1 MIWIEAVIIKGT
13 DGHYVPRHHLLRDRY
28 NTLLTQL
35 VEKVLKGQLP
45 SKEQVYREL
54 VQDLEPDSAEILEQC
69 LQEHLATTQAA
80 VTNAVDEIRQAKATR
95 SQRALKTIQGEWERY
110 QKDQG
115 ASNAIAAATQTILRS
130 EPEQYFTAWVKVLD
144 ANQTQPL
151 TLEQLKQLAVTLNQ
165 TSSMMGNSTVDIQ
178 QLIAGIRAGLTS
190 WKALEP
196 HLVSWMYEQS
206 RGNMGFE
213 GIPGQRGPWQ
223 FWSQQVSGPLL
234 QSLFQGLALNQPIT
248 DSLSASEYTLQDWV
262 DLALTLQLTQ
272 RGLVSWFEQ
281 QPYDSKWGTQQTIA
295 TFLSFAVLWGQLS
308 SGIGQA
314 TTLNIHNREPLSQGC
329 FKMALQ
335 TLRAFTQRPYFPLYG
350 GVFALL
356 SGRHLQDALTYLDE
370 PLRQSEGTQE
380 KARMLTLLGY
390 SQRAMGQV
398 ERSLAFHQ
406 QALEIAQTAND
417 TPCEIANLNHISRT
431 YLSQKLYANAM
442 SYAQRALI
450 LARQRGDRQGEA
462 NALTNLGYSQIL
474 TAQQIERLVPEAS
487 ETAIGYLKE
496 GLRLSEQ
503 LGDRQS
509 QSLCCNSLGIAYG
522 LLEQHQEAIL
532 YLQQGLQA
540 AQRSGDLYLQGLN
553 WSYLAESHYRLGDFP
568 QAIGAGLL
576 SLYGLE
582 QIQAPEQS
590 QPLGLLRVIK
600 GRIGTESFEAA
611 AKQCRA
617 GLISLIGVDGFDHAI
632 HLLNLSSQ
640 AS

>member
-1 MIWIEAVIIKGT
+1 LTSE
-13 DGHYVPRHHLLRDRY
+13 DDPLRDRY
-28 NTLLTQL
+28 HTLLTQL
-35 VEKVLKGQLP
+35 VEKILKGQLP

-54 VQDLEPDSAEILEQC
+54 AQDLEPDSADILEEC
-69 LQEHLATTQAA
+69 LQEQLATTQLA

-95 SQRALKTIQGEWERY
+95 SLRALKTIQGEWERY

-115 ASNAIAAATQTILRS
+115 ASNAIAASAQAILRS
-130 EPEQYFTAWVKVLD
+130 QPDDYFIAWVKVLD

-151 TLEQLKQLAVTLNQ
+151 TLEQLKQLISTLTQ
-165 TSSMMGNSTVDIQ
+165 TASLMGNANPDLQ
-178 QLIAGIRAGLTS
+178 QVIAGIRSGLTS

-196 HLVSWMYEQS
+196 HLISWMYEQS
-206 RGNMGFE
+206 QGSLGFE
-213 GIPGQRGPWQ
+213 GTPGQRGPWQ
-223 FWSQQVSGPLL
+223 LWSQQVSSPLL
-234 QSLFQGLALNQPIT
+234 QSLFQGLALNQPIA
-248 DSLSASEYTLQDWV
+248 DSLSGSDHSLQNWV

-272 RGLVSWFEQ
+272 RGLVTWFEQ

-308 SGIGQA
+308 AGIGQA
-314 TTLNIHNREPLSQGC
+314 VSLNTHNREPLSQGC
-329 FKMALQ
+329 FQMALQ

-370 PLRQSEGTQE
+370 PLQQAEGTQE

-390 SQRAMGQV
+390 SQRAMGQI
-398 ERSLAFHQ
+398 ERSLEFHQ
-406 QALEIAQTAND
+406 QALEIAQTAAD

-431 YLSQKLYANAM
+431 YLSQKLYANAI

-450 LARQRGDRQGEA
+450 LARQRGDRLGEA
-462 NALTNLGYSQIL
+462 NALTNLGYAQIL
-474 TAQQIERLVPEAS
+474 TAQQIERLVPDAS
-487 ETAIGYLKE
+487 EAAIGYLKE

-522 LLEQHQEAIL
+522 LLEQHEEAIS

-553 WSYLAESHYRLGDFP
+553 WSYLAESYYRLGDFP
-568 QAIGAGLL
+568 QAISAGLL

-582 QIQAPEQS
+582 QIQAAEQS
-590 QPLGLLRVIK
+590 QPMGLLRVMK
-600 GRIGTESFEAA
+600 GRMGIEAFEAA
-611 AKQCRA
+611 LRQCRT
-617 GLISLIGVDGFDHAI
+617 GLLPFIGVDGFDHAV
-632 HLLNLSSQ
+632 HLLGTSFQ
-640 AS
+640 E

>member
-1 MIWIEAVIIKGT
+1 
-13 DGHYVPRHHLLRDRY
+13 LRDRY
-28 NTLLTQL
+28 HTLLTEL
-35 VEKVLKGQLP
+35 VQKVLKGQLP

-54 VQDLEPDSAEILEQC
+54 VQDLEPDSAEILEEC
-69 LQEHLATTQAA
+69 LQEQLATTQLA
-80 VTNAVDEIRQAKATR
+80 VTNAIDELKQAKATR
-95 SQRALKTIQGEWERY
+95 SLRALKTIQGEWERY

-115 ASNAIAAATQTILRS
+115 ASNAIAAAAQVILRS
-130 EPEQYFTAWVKVLD
+130 APDQYFTAWVSVLD
-144 ANQTQPL
+144 ANQAQPL
-151 TLEQLKQLAVTLNQ
+151 TLEQLKQLAGTLNQ
-165 TSSMMGNSTVDIQ
+165 TVSMMGTANADLQEVIT
-178 QLIAGIRAGLTS
+178 GIRAGLAS

-206 RGNMGFE
+206 RGTLGFE
-213 GIPGQRGPWQ
+213 GTPGQRGPWQ
-223 FWSQQVSGPLL
+223 LWSQQMSRPLL
-234 QSLFQGLALNQPIT
+234 RSLFQGLALNQPIA
-248 DSLSASEYTLQDWV
+248 DSLGNADNTLQDWV

-272 RGLVSWFEQ
+272 RGLVTWFEQ

-308 SGIGQA
+308 AGIGQA
-314 TTLNIHNREPLSQGC
+314 AATLNIHNREPLSQGC
-329 FKMALQ
+329 FQMALQ

-370 PLRQSEGTQE
+370 PLRQAEGTQE

-390 SQRAMGQV
+390 SQRAMGQI
-398 ERSLAFHQ
+398 ERSLSFHQ
-406 QALEIAQTAND
+406 QALEIAQAAND

-431 YLSQKLYANAM
+431 FIAQKLYANST

-450 LARQRGDRQGEA
+450 LARQRGDRLGEA
-462 NALTNLGYSQIL
+462 NALTNLGYAQIL
-474 TAQQIERLVPEAS
+474 TAQQIERLIPEAS
-487 ETAIGYLKE
+487 EVAIGYLKE

-522 LLEQHQEAIL
+522 LLEQHEEAIV

-553 WSYLAESHYRLGDFP
+553 WSYLGESYYRLGDYP
-568 QAIGAGLL
+568 QAVGAGLL

-590 QPLGLLRVIK
+590 QPMGLLRVIR
-600 GRIGTESFEAA
+600 GRIGAEAFEAA
-611 AKQCRA
+611 ARQCRS
-617 GLISLIGVDGFDHAI
+617 GLLALIGVDGFDHAI
-632 HLLNLSSQ
+632 HLLN
-640 AS
+640 ASAQE